1 MASIRAAEQNALRDS
16 VPHGRVELPFIA
28 ELNPALRV
36 EVNCQGA
43 SALARE
49 KDGAYAVIQR
59 GHCKEVTLMS
69 TKKGSGCER
78 SPAQDLRT
86 SACQRD
92 PQIRCE

>member
-16 VPHGRVELPFIA
+16 VPHGRVELPFSRVKSS
-28 ELNPALRV
+28 PAGRGKLSG
-36 EVNCQGA
+36 GA

-59 GHCKEVTLMS
+59 GHCKEVNLMS

-78 SPAQDLRT
+78 SPAK
-86 SACQRD
+86 
-92 PQIRCE
+92 I